1 MPGHL
6 FIIRSHA
13 ASSLVTQHNKCLMGP
28 GSREASDFTTR
39 RLWSGSAASC
49 FGGKKKKPKTWQRG
63 NRKVL
68 FSHLLLLICKG
79 LHTHT
84 RLIYILTL
92 KEACRANA
100 CWVIE
105 MTVFRIF
112 LLPVSVCS
120 VIDSGSPEGYTA
132 LASACGGFPRVF
144 SSQFDFIYS
153 GCLFR

>member
-28 GSREASDFTTR
+28 GSHEASDFTTR

-49 FGGKKKKPKTWQRG
+49 FGEKKKQKPGRG
-63 NRKVL
+63 VIVKFYSPISS
-68 FSHLLLLICKG
+68 FSFVRAC
-79 LHTHT
+79 THT

-112 LLPVSVCS
+112 LLPVSVRS

-132 LASACGGFPRVF
+132 LACACGGFPRVF